1 VRNASLN
8 AIATTGHGGAST
20 GSAVST
26 VKEVMIPLS
35 AFAHY
40 EITTTPSSV
49 GHQGQFVGSSVSFN
63 LALGVS
69 YSDAARAVE
78 RQVSLIHLPNSI
90 KSGFQDSG
98 FSFEQVFGALPFLLL
113 GALLAIYIILGV
125 LYESYAHPI
134 TILSTLPPAG
144 VGAFLALLVFRIDL
158 SIVAMMGLFLLIGI
172 VKKNAIMMIDL
183 AIELER
189 SQKLSPRDAILKAS
203 LLRFRPIMMTTMA
216 ALFGAIPLIIGFG
229 SGAEIRRPLGMSIA
243 GGLIFSQM
251 LTLYTTPVVYLYV
264 DRASQWFRRQ
274 RSKLGVAGH
283 RVAAAATRA

>member
-1 VRNASLN
+1 
-8 AIATTGHGGAST
+8 
-20 GSAVST
+20 
-26 VKEVMIPLS
+26 MIPLS

-40 EITTTPSSV
+40 EITTTPLQV

-63 LALGVS
+63 LAPGVS
-69 YSDAARAVE
+69 YSDAVKTVNRA
-78 RQVSLIHLPNSI
+78 VSLIHMPNSI

-98 FSFEQVFGALPFLLL
+98 FSFDQLFGALPYLLL
-113 GALLAIYIILGV
+113 GALVAIYIILGV

-144 VGAFLALLVFRIDL
+144 VGAFLALMVFGIDL

-189 SQKLSPRDAILKAS
+189 TERLSARDAILKAS
-203 LLRFRPIMMTTMA
+203 LLRFRPIMMTTVA
-216 ALFGAIPLIIGFG
+216 ALFGAVPLIIGFG

-264 DRASQWFRRQ
+264 DRASRRLH
-274 RSKLGVAGH
+274 RLRTRLGGVEPLP
-283 RVAAAATRA
+283 AASPNHV